1 MLEKYRYI
9 AVEGPI
15 GAGKTSLAKRIAGY
29 LGSAVLL
36 EKPDDNP
43 FLGKFYQDMSRHA
56 LPTQLF
62 FLFQRT
68 SQVQELMQADRFAQ
82 VTVSDFLLDK
92 DRLFASLTLTDA
104 EYELY
109 QQIYR
114 HLQPKAPIPD
124 LVIYLQASP
133 DVLTERVRQRGNSY
147 EKNIPDEYLWRL
159 SDNYTR
165 FFHQYD
171 IAPVMIVNSENLDFV
186 NREEDL
192 SLLLQQIEQM
202 RGPREYFNRRN

>member
-62 FLFQRT
+62 FLFQRS
-68 SQVQELMQADRFAQ
+68 SQVQELMQADMFAQ
-82 VTVSDFLLDK
+82 ATVSDFLLDK

-109 QQIYR
+109 QQIYH
-114 HLQPKAPIPD
+114 HLQPKAPRPD

-133 DVLTERVRQRGNSY
+133 DTLTERIRQRGNHY

-159 SDNYTR
+159 ADNYTR

-171 IAPVMIVNSENLDFV
+171 IAPIMIVNSENLDFV